1 MTRDILP
8 EASLELLA
16 PDHVSPGLLALVAE
30 DAPTRAILCAGAG
43 HFAMSNITLTDGL
56 FIGSEEGAGEAVIGN
71 WAAISDRSG
80 EIVPAYG
87 FTQAEREV
95 ASATGSE
102 TPKIAASR

>member
-1 MTRDILP
+1 
-8 EASLELLA
+8 
-16 PDHVSPGLLALVAE
+16 
-30 DAPTRAILCAGAG
+30 
-43 HFAMSNITLTDGL
+43 MSNITLTDGL

-102 TPKIAASR
+102 TPKIAASRYELQGIRTFVRVDLREPRN